1 MDLGF
6 LMQRQAAIPIV
17 GRSFLL
23 LRGILLCI
31 FVPGK
36 TLFFNI
42 KLGRT
47 DDMKQ
52 GLSILL
58 AGLMLLCLCGCAAG
72 DSGAALQDAVSAKE
86 AGVAHAGRSV
96 SKTSEE
102 HAVSPGEHESTVNES
117 EQPKNSEEEPT
128 MDQNTFYVTIS
139 DQTFAA
145 ALADNPGAEAFKA
158 LLADGPLTIEVS
170 DYGGFEKVGP
180 LEQRLPTENAQTTT
194 QAGDIVLY
202 QGDQI
207 VLFYGSNSWSYT
219 RLGKIDDLTGWAE
232 ALGGGDLFVTFSLQK
247 P

>member
-1 MDLGF
+1 
-6 LMQRQAAIPIV
+6 
-17 GRSFLL
+17 
-23 LRGILLCI
+23 
-31 FVPGK
+31 
-36 TLFFNI
+36 
-42 KLGRT
+42 
-47 DDMKQ
+47 MKQ

-86 AGVAHAGRSV
+86 TGVAHAGQSV

-117 EQPKNSEEEPT
+117 EQPKNAEEEPA
-128 MDQNTFYVTIS
+128 MEQNTFYVTIS
-139 DQTFAA
+139 DKPLRQPLPTI
-145 ALADNPGAEAFKA
+145 PGAEAFKA

-180 LEQRLPTENAQTTT
+180 LGQRLPTENTQTTT

-219 RLGKIDDLTGWAE
+219 RLGRIDDLTGWAE
-232 ALGGGDLFVTFSLQK
+232 ALGGGDLSVTLSLQK

>member
-1 MDLGF
+1 
-6 LMQRQAAIPIV
+6 
-17 GRSFLL
+17 
-23 LRGILLCI
+23 
-31 FVPGK
+31 
-36 TLFFNI
+36 
-42 KLGRT
+42 
-47 DDMKQ
+47 MKQ

-86 AGVAHAGRSV
+86 TGVAQAGQSV

-117 EQPKNSEEEPT
+117 EQPKNAEEEPA
-128 MDQNTFYVTIS
+128 MEQNTFYVTIS

-145 ALADNPGAEAFKA
+145 TLADNPGAEAFKA

-180 LEQRLPTENAQTTT
+180 LGQRLPTENTQTTT

-207 VLFYGSNSWSYT
+207 VLFYGSNFWSYT
-219 RLGKIDDLTGWAE
+219 RLGSIDDLTGWAE
-232 ALGGGDLFVTFSLQK
+232 ALGGGDLSVTLSLQK